1 VRFLNSPHLLLTL
14 AMLCWA
20 GNWVVGRAIHEQ
32 IPPFTLNFWR
42 WAASLLLILPVSW
55 PSLREQWP
63 LLLRHWKWVL
73 PMGAIASAIFQSM
86 VYLGLQSTTALN
98 GALII
103 ALVPVVVVMIA
114 AAILGDRIGSR
125 QGLGILL
132 SLAGAV
138 VVIVRGDLSVLRTLG
153 FNPGDLWIFAAVPI
167 WSLYTVLLKRWPS
180 GLDRMSF
187 LAAMALI
194 GVVVQFPFFA
204 WEWTTGRHM
213 LVTPE
218 SVAAIAYTAL
228 FASFLA
234 FVFYNAAM
242 QRTTPAVAG
251 LFHHLHP
258 AFTALLAMAFLGE
271 QFGWYHA
278 LGVVCIVSG
287 LYLTTSAKPAS
298 SAAAA
303 ARGSGSPP
311 P

>member
-1 VRFLNSPHLLLTL
+1 MRFLKSPYLLLSL

-42 WAASLLLILPVSW
+42 WAGSLLLILPVSW
-55 PSLREQWP
+55 HSLREQWP
-63 LLLRHWKWVL
+63 LLMRHWKWVL
-73 PMGAIASAIFQSM
+73 PMGAIAATIFQSM

-138 VVIVRGDLSVLRTLG
+138 VVIVRGELSVLRTLG
-153 FNPGDLWIFAAVPI
+153 FNPGDVWILAAVPI
-167 WSLYTVLLKRWPS
+167 WSLYTVLLKRWPT
-180 GLDRMSF
+180 GLQRMSF

-194 GVVVQFPFFA
+194 GVVVQFPLFA

-213 LVTPE
+213 LATPE
-218 SVAAIAYTAL
+218 SIAAIAYTAL

-234 FVFYNAAM
+234 FVFYIRAIE
-242 QRTTPAVAG
+242 RTTPAVAG
-251 LFHHLHP
+251 LFQHLLP
-258 AFTALLAMAFLGE
+258 AFAALLGMVFLGE
-271 QFGWYHA
+271 RMGWYHA
-278 LGVVCIVSG
+278 LGVACIVLG
-287 LYLTTSAKPAS
+287 LYLTTSAKPA
-298 SAAAA
+298 A
-303 ARGSGSPP
+303 
-311 P
+311 

>member
-1 VRFLNSPHLLLTL
+1 MRFFKSPYLLLSL

-42 WAASLLLILPVSW
+42 WTVSLLLILPVSW
-55 PSLREQWP
+55 ISLREQWP
-63 LLLRHWKWVL
+63 LLMRHWKWVL
-73 PMGAIASAIFQSM
+73 PMAAIAATIFQSM

-98 GALII
+98 GALIV

-138 VVIVRGDLSVLRTLG
+138 VVIVRGELSVLRTLS
-153 FNPGDLWIFAAVPI
+153 FNPGDLWILAAVPV
-167 WSLYTVLLKRWPS
+167 WSLYTVLLKRWPA
-180 GLDRMSF
+180 GLHRMSF
-187 LAAMALI
+187 LAAMAMI
-194 GVVVQFPFFA
+194 GVVLQFPFYA
-204 WEWTTGRHM
+204 WEWASGRHM

-218 SVAAIAYTAL
+218 SITAIAYTAL

-234 FVFYNAAM
+234 FVFYNKAM
-242 QRTTPAVAG
+242 ERTTPAVAG

-258 AFTALLAMAFLGE
+258 AFTALLGMAFLGE
-271 QFGWYHA
+271 RMGWHHA
-278 LGVVCIVSG
+278 LGIAFIVLG
-287 LYLTTSAKPAS
+287 LYLTTTARRAGG
-298 SAAAA
+298 AALAGDN
-303 ARGSGSPP
+303 RTK
-311 P
+311 

>member
-1 VRFLNSPHLLLTL
+1 MRFLKSPHLLLTL

-32 IPPFTLNFWR
+32 IPPLTLNFWR
-42 WAASLLLILPVSW
+42 WAGSLLLILPMSW

-98 GALII
+98 GALIV
-103 ALVPVVVVMIA
+103 ALVPVFVVMIA
-114 AAILGDRIGSR
+114 AAILGDRIRTR

-138 VVIVRGDLSVLRTLG
+138 VVIVRGEPSVLRTLG
-153 FNPGDLWIFAAVPI
+153 FNPGDVWILAAVPI
-167 WSLYTVLLKRWPS
+167 WSLYTVLLKRWPT
-180 GLDRMSF
+180 GLQRMSF

-194 GVVVQFPFFA
+194 GVVLQFPFFA
-204 WEWTTGRHM
+204 WEWTTGRRM

-218 SVAAIAYTAL
+218 SIAAIAYTAL

-234 FVFYNAAM
+234 FVFYNRAIE
-242 QRTTPAVAG
+242 RTTPAVAG
-251 LFHHLHP
+251 LFHHLLP
-258 AFTALLAMAFLGE
+258 AFAALLGMVFLGE
-271 QFGWYHA
+271 RMGWYHA
-278 LGVVCIVSG
+278 LGVACIVLG
-287 LYLTTSAKPAS
+287 LYLTTSAKPA
-298 SAAAA
+298 A
-303 ARGSGSPP
+303 
-311 P
+311 

>member
-1 VRFLNSPHLLLTL
+1 
-14 AMLCWA
+14 MLCWA

-32 IPPFTLNFWR
+32 VPPLTLNFWR
-42 WAASLLLILPVSW
+42 WSASLLLILPVSW
-55 PSLREQWP
+55 PSLRKQWP

-114 AAILGDRIGSR
+114 ALVLGDRIRSR

-138 VVIVRGDLSVLRTLG
+138 VVIVRGERSVLRTLS
-153 FNPGDLWIFAAVPI
+153 FNPGDLWILAAVPI
-167 WSLYTVLLKRWPS
+167 WSLYTVLLKRWPA
-180 GLDRMSF
+180 GLHRMSF
-187 LAAMALI
+187 LAAIALI
-194 GVVVQFPFFA
+194 GVILQFPFFA

-213 LVTPE
+213 LVTPA
-218 SVAAIAYTAL
+218 SIAAIAYTAL

-234 FVFYNAAM
+234 FVFYNRAM
-242 QRTTPAVAG
+242 ERTTPAVAG

-258 AFTALLAMAFLGE
+258 AFTALLGIAFLGE
-271 QFGWYHA
+271 RVGWYHA
-278 LGVVCIVSG
+278 LGVSLIVLG
-287 LYLTTSAKPAS
+287 LYLTTAAKPAS
-298 SAAAA
+298 
-303 ARGSGSPP
+303 
-311 P
+311 

>member
-1 VRFLNSPHLLLTL
+1 VRFLKSPYLLLTL

-20 GNWVVGRAIHEQ
+20 GNWVVGRAIREQ

-55 PSLREQWP
+55 RSLREQWP
-63 LLLRHWKWVL
+63 LMLRHWKWVL

-98 GALII
+98 GALIV
-103 ALVPVVVVMIA
+103 ALVPVVVVVIA
-114 AAILGDRIGSR
+114 GLILGDRIGSR

-138 VVIVRGDLSVLRTLG
+138 AVIVRGELSVLRTLG
-153 FNPGDLWIFAAVPI
+153 FNPGDLWILAAVPI
-167 WSLYTVLLKRWPS
+167 WGLYTVLLKRWPA
-180 GLDRMSF
+180 GLHRMSF

-194 GVVVQFPFFA
+194 GTALQFPVFA
-204 WEWTTGRHM
+204 WEWASGRHM

-218 SVAAIAYTAL
+218 SIAAIAYTAA

-234 FVFYNAAM
+234 FVFYNRAM
-242 QRTTPAVAG
+242 ERTTPAVAG

-258 AFTALLAMAFLGE
+258 AFTALLGMAFLGE
-271 QFGWYHA
+271 RMGWCHA
-278 LGVVCIVSG
+278 LGVALIVLG
-287 LYLTTSAKPAS
+287 LYLTTSAQPAS
-298 SAAAA
+298 
-303 ARGSGSPP
+303 
-311 P
+311 